1 MSELPSKP
9 LRILIV
15 DDSAL
20 YRQAI
25 TAALHDLEGIEIV
38 GIAKDGKDAI
48 EKIQRLSPDVL
59 TLDVEMPVMN
69 GIETLREMNRL
80 RLTARA
86 IMVSSLTL
94 EGARVTL
101 DALFEGAFDF
111 IAKPTGGLHQTRA
124 TLRAALIEK
133 IDAFR
138 IHDAESSHAPNA
150 VAAPQPA
157 PQPAPRPTARQAPR
171 ETPTTHLHGCQ
182 MVVIGTSTGGPK
194 ALNFVLP
201 RFDPGFP
208 VPIVVVQHMPPD
220 YTGMMAR
227 RMNEVCQLP
236 VVEAVD
242 GQGIVPGT
250 IYLAPGGRHLKIES
264 SLRSNAFV
272 AKLTDDAPE
281 NSCRPAVD
289 YTLRSAVEVCG
300 GDILAVIMTGMGK
313 DGRKSCEQAKNL
325 GGTIFT
331 QDAATS
337 AVYGMPKA
345 IVDAG
350 LSDRELPLAKI
361 AAAITRHVYR
371 HHRSPSIAK
380 DPS

>member
-1 MSELPSKP
+1 MSDSPSAS
-9 LRILIV
+9 LRLLIV

-25 TAALHDLEGIEIV
+25 AAALHDLDGIEIV
-38 GIAKDGKDAI
+38 GIAKDGQDAI

-86 IMVSSLTL
+86 IMVSSLTR

-111 IAKPTGGLHQTRA
+111 IAKPTGGLHETRA

-133 IDAFR
+133 IAAFQ
-138 IHDAESSHAPNA
+138 IHRAEGSQVQNA
-150 VAAPQPA
+150 VAAP
-157 PQPAPRPTARQAPR
+157 RPNARQAPR
-171 ETPTTHLHGCQ
+171 QTPSANLNGCQ

-227 RMNEVCQLP
+227 RMDEVCQLP
-236 VVEAVD
+236 VVEVVD
-242 GQGIVPGT
+242 GQAIVPGT
-250 IYLAPGGRHLKIES
+250 IYLAPGGRHLKIAS
-264 SLRSNAFV
+264 SLKSDSFV

-289 YTLRSAVEVCG
+289 YTLRSATEVCG

-325 GGTIFT
+325 GGTVFT
-331 QDAATS
+331 QDAPTS

-345 IVDAG
+345 VVDAG
-350 LSDRELPLAKI
+350 LSDRELPLGKI

-371 HHRSPSIAK
+371 HHRSHSIAK
-380 DPS
+380 DQS